1 MTIHVLEVNVQT
13 SGSFQSCVC
22 FIANGSCAGVITTL
36 VTEEHV
42 PELLGIAQELK
53 VDMHQAP
60 EPVVEPLQV
69 PDNGDSDLA
78 PDVDKAKQGLED
90 IFNLY

>member
-1 MTIHVLEVNVQT
+1 MDLKSICRPVGPFNPVFA
-13 SGSFQSCVC
+13 SWS
-22 FIANGSCAGVITTL
+22 NGSCAGVITTL

-53 VDMHQAP
+53 VDMNQAP
-60 EPVVEPLQV
+60 EPMVEPLQV

>member
-1 MTIHVLEVNVQT
+1 M
-13 SGSFQSCVC
+13 
-22 FIANGSCAGVITTL
+22 
-36 VTEEHV
+36 VTDEHV

-53 VDMHQAP
+53 VDLKQAS
-60 EPVVEPLQV
+60 EPMVEPLQIA
-69 PDNGDSDLA
+69 DNGDSKLA